1 MDIFFYN
8 FKDRLLAKFAE
19 TFCRRIANCVRR
31 ELQSWDDNSMMSGD
45 DSGLK
50 NLWDEICVQ
59 VQREESIFWDM
70 YVEIID
76 SCIERQA
83 SKLKPHELMA
93 VWWQKEDLEDD
104 VESLSITKTSED
116 DEPWDLEDNSYLME
130 EIVTYIREVYVIQ
143 DAANYSNKAITEYLD
158 RGYEFD

>member
-1 MDIFFYN
+1 MDIFCYN

-19 TFCRRIANCVRR
+19 PLCRRIAYGARR
-31 ELQSWDDNSMMSGD
+31 ELQSWDDASMQSGD
-45 DSGLK
+45 NSGLK

-70 YVEIID
+70 YIEIID

-93 VWWQKEDLEDD
+93 IWWQNENLEYDTD
-104 VESLSITKTSED
+104 SLSKIGRAH
-116 DEPWDLEDNSYLME
+116 
-130 EIVTYIREVYVIQ
+130 V
-143 DAANYSNKAITEYLD
+143 
-158 RGYEFD
+158 

>member
-1 MDIFFYN
+1 MNIFYYN

-19 TFCRRIANCVRR
+19 PLCRRIVYVARR
-31 ELQSWDDNSMMSGD
+31 ELQSWDKTSMQSGD
-45 DSGLK
+45 NSGLK

-59 VQREESIFWDM
+59 VQGEQSVFWEM
-70 YVEIID
+70 YIELID

-83 SKLKPHELMA
+83 DKLKPHELMA
-93 VWWQKEDLEDD
+93 IWWQKEDLEYD
-104 VESLSITKTSED
+104 VDTLSITKTSED

-130 EIVTYIREVYVIQ
+130 EIVTYVRESYIMQ
-143 DAANYSNKAITEYLD
+143 DAANYRNKAISEYLF